1 MNALDNNKWDL
12 RFLDLAKLVS
22 SWSKDPSTKVGAVI
36 VDGDK
41 RVVSIGYN
49 GFPIGINDD
58 DDKLNNRELKY
69 KMIIHAECNA
79 LMFANTN
86 LVGYTIYTY
95 PFMPCPKC
103 ASMIVQSG
111 IARVVSYENKISRWE
126 DDFKISRELFHQ
138 SKIECLEYL
147 HE

>member
-1 MNALDNNKWDL
+1 MNLQDHNKWDL

-22 SWSKDPSTKVGAVI
+22 GWSKDPSTKVGAVI
-36 VDGDK
+36 VDGDN

-58 DDKLNNRELKY
+58 DERLNNRELKY

-86 LVGYTIYTY
+86 LVGYTMYTY

-103 ASMIVQSG
+103 ASMIIQSG
-111 IARVVSYENKISRWE
+111 ITRVISYENKIKRWE
-126 DDFKISRELFHQ
+126 DDFEISRQLFCQ
-138 SKIECLEYL
+138 AKVVCLEYL
-147 HE
+147 L

>member
-1 MNALDNNKWDL
+1 MNVSKWDL
-12 RFLDLAKLVS
+12 RFLDLTKLIS
-22 SWSKDPSTKVGAVI
+22 GWSKDPSTKVGAVI
-36 VDGDK
+36 VDGDN

-49 GFPIGINDD
+49 GFPIGIDD
-58 DDKLNNRELKY
+58 DDDRLNNRELKY

-86 LVGYTIYTY
+86 LVGYTMYTY

-103 ASMIVQSG
+103 ASMIIQSG
-111 IARVVSYENKISRWE
+111 ITRVVSYENKISRWE
-126 DDFKISRELFHQ
+126 NDFKISRELFHQ

-147 HE
+147 YE

>member
-1 MNALDNNKWDL
+1 MDDKWDL
-12 RFLDLAKLVS
+12 RFLDLAKLIS
-22 SWSKDPSTKVGAVI
+22 GWSKDPSTKVGAVI
-36 VDGDK
+36 VDGDN

-49 GFPIGINDD
+49 GFPIGIDD
-58 DDKLNNRELKY
+58 DDERLNNRELKY

-86 LVGYTIYTY
+86 LVGYTMYTY

-103 ASMIVQSG
+103 ASMIIQSG
-111 IARVVSYENKISRWE
+111 ITRVVSYENKINRWE
-126 DDFKISRELFHQ
+126 NDFKISRELFHQ

-147 HE
+147 YE

>member
-1 MNALDNNKWDL
+1 MPKWDL

-22 SWSKDPSTKVGAVI
+22 GWSKDPSTKVGAVI
-36 VDGDK
+36 VDGDN

-49 GFPIGINDD
+49 GFPIGIDD
-58 DDKLNNRELKY
+58 DDDRLNNRELKY

-86 LVGYTIYTY
+86 LVGYTMYTY

-103 ASMIVQSG
+103 ASMIIQSG
-111 IARVVSYENKISRWE
+111 ITRVVSYENKISRWE
-126 DDFKISRELFHQ
+126 NDFEISRELFHQ

-147 HE
+147 YE

>member
-1 MNALDNNKWDL
+1 MDDKWDL
-12 RFLDLAKLVS
+12 RFLDLAKLIS
-22 SWSKDPSTKVGAVI
+22 GWSKDPSTKVGAVI
-36 VDGDK
+36 VDGDN

-58 DDKLNNRELKY
+58 DERLNNRELKY

-86 LVGYTIYTY
+86 LVGYTMYTY

-103 ASMIVQSG
+103 ASMIIQSG
-111 IARVVSYENKISRWE
+111 ITRVVSYENKINRWE
-126 DDFKISRELFHQ
+126 NDFKISRELFHQ

-147 HE
+147 YE

>member
-1 MNALDNNKWDL
+1 MKVQDHNKWDL
-12 RFLDLAKLVS
+12 RFLDLAKLIS
-22 SWSKDPSTKVGAVI
+22 GWSKDPSTKVGAVI
-36 VDGDK
+36 VDGDN

-49 GFPIGINDD
+49 GFPIGIDD
-58 DDKLNNRELKY
+58 DDDRLNNRELKY

-86 LVGYTIYTY
+86 LVGYTMYTY

-103 ASMIVQSG
+103 ASMIIQSG
-111 IARVVSYENKISRWE
+111 ITRVVSYENKISRWE
-126 DDFKISRELFHQ
+126 NDFKISRELFHQ

-147 HE
+147 YE

>member
-1 MNALDNNKWDL
+1 MNLQGNNKWDL

-22 SWSKDPSTKVGAVI
+22 NWSKDPSTKVGAVI
-36 VDGDK
+36 VDGDN

-49 GFPIGINDD
+49 GFPIGIDD
-58 DDKLNNRELKY
+58 DDERLNNRELKY

-86 LVGYTIYTY
+86 LVGYTMYTY

-103 ASMIVQSG
+103 ASMIIQSG
-111 IARVVSYENKISRWE
+111 ITRVVSYENKISRWE
-126 DDFKISRELFHQ
+126 NDFEISRELFHQ

-147 HE
+147 YE

>member
-1 MNALDNNKWDL
+1 MYDKWDL

-22 SWSKDPSTKVGAVI
+22 GWSKDPSTKVGAVI
-36 VDGDK
+36 VDGDN

-58 DDKLNNRELKY
+58 DERLNNRELKY

-86 LVGYTIYTY
+86 LVGYTMYTY

-103 ASMIVQSG
+103 ASMIIQSG
-111 IARVVSYENKISRWE
+111 ITRVVSYENKISRWE
-126 DDFKISRELFHQ
+126 NDFKISRELFHQ

-147 HE
+147 YE